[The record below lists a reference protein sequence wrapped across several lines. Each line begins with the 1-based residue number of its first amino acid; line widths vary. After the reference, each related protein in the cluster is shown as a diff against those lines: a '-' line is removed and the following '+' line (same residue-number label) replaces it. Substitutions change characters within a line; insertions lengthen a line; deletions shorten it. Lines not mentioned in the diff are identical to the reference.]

1 MAVYGL
7 GCHPQNII
15 WTICY
20 IILNKCKFVRRHVF
34 VIVYLRQKTSLGKIW
49 KKTLYWSG
57 PVNILKYWTAVL
69 TKTNRENKNVK
80 YNTIIYIFS
89 VVYNFELIVGLGVG
103 IPLFFIIVGL
113 IIVLCVYNNK
123 RKKSKDMEDDLDR

>member
-1 MAVYGL
+1 MSLLFLRLLLYTHNTMINPTMMKNNGIPTPRPTINSKLSTTEKLLIMVYQRQDRRSTQNYLQRAVYGL

-49 KKTLYWSG
+49 KKTLY
-57 PVNILKYWTAVL
+57 
-69 TKTNRENKNVK
+69 
-80 YNTIIYIFS
+80 
-89 VVYNFELIVGLGVG
+89 
-103 IPLFFIIVGL
+103 
-113 IIVLCVYNNK
+113 
-123 RKKSKDMEDDLDR
+123 